1 MRKIIASIYIS
12 LDGVVEEPAWTMP
25 YWSDELSQ
33 YADEQMAECDTLLL
47 GRKTYD
53 GFVQAWPN
61 MTEAEGAD
69 VMNSIPKYVVTTTLE
84 TPEWNATF
92 IKDNIIER
100 ITELKNTEGEN
111 FLIYGSGQLTC
122 SLLKHQLI
130 DELRLWV
137 HPVVLGRGER
147 LFDGIGEQVNL
158 QLIDSL
164 HLDTGVTILSYQ
176 PAS

>member
-1 MRKIIASIYIS
+1 MRKIIASIYMS

-33 YADEQMAECDTLLL
+33 YADKQMAECDTLLL

-53 GFVQAWPN
+53 GFVKAWPN
-61 MTEAEGAD
+61 MTAEEGAD

-92 IKDNIIER
+92 IKDNIIEY
-100 ITELKNTEGEN
+100 ITELKNTEGKN
-111 FLIYGSGQLTC
+111 FLIYGSGQLTHT
-122 SLLKHQLI
+122 LLKHQLI

-137 HPVVLGRGER
+137 YPVVLGQEGR
-147 LFDGIGEQVNL
+147 LFDDIGEQVNL

-164 HLDTGVTILSYQ
+164 RLDTGVTILSYQ
-176 PAS
+176 PAP